1 MRRSAVLA
9 MALCVVQVASSQD
22 TLSTEGRLV
31 ARYVDARSVATDP
44 SNRIYVADAGQHFVD
59 IRAADY
65 TRLYILGGPG
75 TAEGEFDQPS
85 GVDAT
90 NGLVIVVADAGNARL
105 QRFTRKY
112 QVIESIPLYASG
124 PEPVGSAP
132 RTAGAAARVGDVSAP
147 GRPIAVSVSTSNE
160 TFAVD
165 ESRAAVGKWN
175 VSRRFSGWLG
185 AQGDFGRLKEPVDL
199 VIIAD
204 QLFVADRGVAS
215 VEIFD
220 LFGGYVTSIA
230 GGRLPDLAGLGRLA
244 STLLA
249 VHGQTLTL
257 FDSSGRRLGSVHVS
271 GMDSL
276 QDVAATD
283 TALLFL
289 STRELRAWPVSEVSD
304 LLLARESKSERPRR

>member
-1 MRRSAVLA
+1 MRCSVVLAAVLC
-9 MALCVVQVASSQD
+9 LVQVAYSQD
-22 TLSTEGRLV
+22 TLSTNGRLV

-59 IRAADY
+59 IRDADY
-65 TRLYILGGPG
+65 TRLFILGGPG

-85 GVDAT
+85 GVDPT
-90 NGLVIVVADAGNARL
+90 NGLVIIVADAGNARL

-132 RTAGAAARVGDVSAP
+132 RAAGAAARIRDVSTP
-147 GRPIAVSVSTSNE
+147 GRPVAVSVSGSNE

-165 ESRAAVGKWN
+165 ESRAAVARWN

-199 VIIAD
+199 VIIGD
-204 QLFVADRGVAS
+204 QLLVADRGAAS
-215 VEIFD
+215 VEVFD
-220 LFGGYVTSIA
+220 LFGGYVTSIG
-230 GGRLPDLAGLGRLA
+230 GGRLHDLAGLGRLA

-249 VHGQTLTL
+249 VHGRELTL
-257 FDSSGRRLGSVHVS
+257 FDSGGRRLGSVIVP
-271 GMDSL
+271 GAEPL
-276 QDVAATD
+276 RDVAATD
-283 TALLFL
+283 TALLIL
-289 STRELRAWPVSEVSD
+289 SSRELRAWPANEVSR
-304 LLLARESKSERPRR
+304 LLHGPKTDRER